1 MKRIISVLLS
11 VLLMMSVMAV
21 AAVPAGAAEV
31 VDRIQFGNYPKTQ
44 VESTDALEAAADAAT
59 WHSYNYYNG
68 TGNAD
73 GQMQSG
79 NWMQFADFFCDGV
92 KYRAVKFTQYRP
104 YRSYLVSDESH
115 STQHGNS
122 YITNTTY
129 YFKFEPLVWRV
140 IDPSANLVLCENVI
154 DAQPYQN
161 VLWQN
166 PDNSEYYIGEGSATY
181 ANNYASSSI
190 RAWLNEDF
198 YNTAF
203 SDGQK
208 ANIKSTAINNDAY
221 SPSYSQ
227 FDSPSTTDKIYLLS
241 YSEAKSCSN
250 LSINADQMT
259 DYAICQGFYRSNPKC
274 WLRSAANKSNQA
286 ALVNSIGNTV
296 ANEVSFTYCGVR
308 PVCILDNLTSDTS
321 LDACIVTASA
331 DPADGGSVASGGTYV
346 YGATA
351 NLIATPNTG
360 WHFLGWFEGE
370 TLVSSNAA
378 YSFAVT
384 ETKTYTA
391 KFAIDT
397 FTVTANAQTGGSVNG
412 GGTYD
417 YGAAVTLTATPNEG
431 WHFIAWLDENEAVV
445 CEDAVYSFAVEEDTV
460 LKAKFEIDMFAVS
473 ALATAGGSVTGG
485 GQYAYGAAAT
495 LTAVPNDGFHFV
507 GWFKNGARVGT
518 QPACTFTVTEQVTDL
533 TAEFAAHQF
542 VLSETHAATC
552 SQEGI
557 EIYSCS
563 CGKTQTKPL
572 PILPHVDEN
581 NDGLC
586 DVGGEK
592 MTGDGRCEYCG
603 QLHEGFAGFFIGFFH
618 KIAYFFAHLFGQM

>member
-31 VDRIQFGNYPKTQ
+31 VNRIQFGNYPKMQ

-59 WHSYNYYNG
+59 WRSYNYYNG

-104 YRSYLVSDESH
+104 SRSYFVSDESH

-166 PDNSEYYIGEGSATY
+166 PDNSEYYIGEGSATD

-241 YSEAKSCSN
+241 YSEAKSYRSN
-250 LSINADQMT
+250 LSINADQIT
-259 DYAICQGFYRSNPKC
+259 DYAICQGFYTSSPKC
-274 WLRSAANKSNQA
+274 WLRSAANKSNEA
-286 ALVNSIGNTV
+286 ALVNSIGNTI

-308 PVCILDNLTSDTS
+308 PVCILDNLTSATS
-321 LDACIVTASA
+321 LDVCIVTASA
-331 DPADGGSVASGGTYV
+331 DPAD
-346 YGATA
+346 
-351 NLIATPNTG
+351 
-360 WHFLGWFEGE
+360 
-370 TLVSSNAA
+370 
-378 YSFAVT
+378 
-384 ETKTYTA
+384 
-391 KFAIDT
+391 
-397 FTVTANAQTGGSVNG
+397 
-412 GGTYD
+412 
-417 YGAAVTLTATPNEG
+417 
-431 WHFIAWLDENEAVV
+431 
-445 CEDAVYSFAVEEDTV
+445 
-460 LKAKFEIDMFAVS
+460 
-473 ALATAGGSVTGG
+473 GGSVTGG

-518 QPACTFTVTEQVTDL
+518 QPACTFTVTEQATDL
-533 TAEFAAHQF
+533 KAEFAAHQF

-552 SQEGI
+552 SQEGF
-557 EIYSCS
+557 ELYACS
-563 CGKTQTKPL
+563 CGKTQKKPL
-572 PILPHVDEN
+572 PTLPHVDEN